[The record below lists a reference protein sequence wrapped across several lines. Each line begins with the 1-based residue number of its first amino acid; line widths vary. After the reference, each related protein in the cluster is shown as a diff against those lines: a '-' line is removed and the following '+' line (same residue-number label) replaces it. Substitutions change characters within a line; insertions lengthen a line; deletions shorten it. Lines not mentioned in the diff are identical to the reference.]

1 MKDKELIEEA
11 LRFEKRLE
19 NYNYASGDDHGHFRQ
34 KYREDIRRND
44 KEIIQR
50 LVERVAEL
58 QSEPKSIVWEPEK
71 GEEYWYI
78 SGSVLVGV
86 CNRDN
91 CSSYEVGFL
100 TNERL
105 KHHNVYKTQVQ
116 AEKAAKYQQRYNM
129 VLQAVLNLEP
139 DQVVD
144 WKDKNQAKYGVA
156 FDHIAGVWFYWGRCV
171 LDKSFRSVLTDKKN
185 VQPLLDYLN
194 AKEKGDGSYKL

>member
-34 KYREDIRRND
+34 KYREDIRQND

-50 LVERVAEL
+50 LVKRVEEL
-58 QSEPKSIVWEPEK
+58 QPAPKSIVWEPKK
-71 GEEYWYI
+71 GEKYWYVGRDGTGEFLYW
-78 SGSVLVGV
+78 SG
-86 CNRDN
+86 DHIDMD
-91 CSSYEVGFL
+91 FL
-100 TNERL
+100 ER
-105 KHHNVYKTQVQ
+105 HNVYKTREQ
-116 AEKAAKYQQRYNM
+116 AEKAAKHQQRYNR

-139 DQVVD
+139 EQVVD
-144 WKDKNQAKYGVA
+144 WKDKKQAKYGVA

-194 AKEKGDGSYKL
+194 AKEKGDE

>member
-34 KYREDIRRND
+34 KYREDIRQND

-50 LVERVAEL
+50 LVKRVEEL

-105 KHHNVYKTQVQ
+105 KHHNVYKTQGQ

-144 WKDKNQAKYGVA
+144 WKDMNQAKYGVV
-156 FDHIAGVWFYWGRCV
+156 FNNKSGRWFYSDYYIV
-171 LDKSFRSVLTDKKN
+171 DNLHAPLTNKKN

-194 AKEKGDGSYKL
+194 AKEKGDE

>member
-1 MKDKELIEEA
+1 MEDKELIKEA

-19 NYNYASGDDHGHFRQ
+19 HYNSAFG
-34 KYREDIRRND
+34 ND

-50 LVERVAEL
+50 LVKRVEEL
-58 QSEPKSIVWEPEK
+58 QPAPKSIVWEPKK
-71 GEEYWYI
+71 GEKYWYVDVDGTFAAFKSEHEDDRNLLI
-78 SGSVLVGV
+78 
-86 CNRDN
+86 
-91 CSSYEVGFL
+91 
-100 TNERL
+100 
-105 KHHNVYKTQVQ
+105 HHNVYKTQGQ

-156 FDHIAGVWFYWGRCV
+156 FDHDRGIWFYWGRCV
-171 LDKSFRSVLTDKKN
+171 LDKSFRSVLTDEKN

-194 AKEKGDGSYKL
+194 SKEKSE

>member
-156 FDHIAGVWFYWGRCV
+156 FDHRNGAWEYTNRLSIESGHP
-171 LDKSFRSVLTDKKN
+171 VLTNSLN

-194 AKEKGDGSYKL
+194 AKEGSDE